1 MTEKN
6 TRILSLGAGVQS
18 TCVALMSVH
27 GEIEPVEHAIFSDTG
42 WESKSVYKHL
52 AWLTPIM
59 EEAGI
64 QVHKVKA
71 SPRTK
76 NMTGNIRQDA
86 LSDDVSA
93 SMPIFLKDP
102 ETGGMGTAH
111 RQCTSDYKIIPV
123 QAKEREIIGLAKG
136 SRWRPENGYITNV
149 MGISLDEIQRM
160 KDNRLKYIENEFP
173 LIDLRMTRNDCM
185 QWMKRNGYPEPP
197 RSACIGCPY
206 HSNFEWR
213 HMKLNDPESFA
224 DAVDFDYKL
233 REQSKRNV
241 GNKYRNIPYLHRS
254 GVPLDQVDLRN
265 EEDMGQMN
273 LFGEECEGMCGV

>member
-1 MTEKN
+1 MTEK
-6 TRILSLGAGVQS
+6 TIRILSLGAGVQS

-42 WESKSVYKHL
+42 WEPKSVYKHL
-52 AWLTPIM
+52 EWLTPIM

-71 SPRTK
+71 NARTDK
-76 NMTGNIRQDA
+76 MTGNIRQDA
-86 LSDDVSA
+86 LSDGVSA
-93 SMPIFLKDP
+93 SMPLYLKDP
-102 ETGGMGTAH
+102 ETGSMGLAN
-111 RQCTSDYKIIPV
+111 RQCTAEYKIVPV
-123 QAKEREIIGLAKG
+123 QAKEREIIGLPKG
-136 SRWRPENGYITNV
+136 KHWRPENGYIINV
-149 MGISLDEIQRM
+149 MGISLDEVERM
-160 KDNRLKYIENEFP
+160 KDARLKYIVNEFP

-206 HSNFEWR
+206 HSNVEWR

-233 REQSKRNV
+233 REQNV
-241 GNKYRNIPYLHRS
+241 GNGYRNTPYLHRS

-273 LFGEECEGMCGV
+273 LFGQECEGMCGV